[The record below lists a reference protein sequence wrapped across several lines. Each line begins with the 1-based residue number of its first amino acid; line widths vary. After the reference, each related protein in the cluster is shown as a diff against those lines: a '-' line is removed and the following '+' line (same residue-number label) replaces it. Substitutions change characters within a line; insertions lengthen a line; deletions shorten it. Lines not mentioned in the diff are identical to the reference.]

1 MKDMTSST
9 DDAPEPAT
17 AASPPAAASRSAAA
31 SPSAAAGRA
40 PAARPAWH
48 VRPETTEDIPG
59 IRRINLAA
67 FETAEEADLVDALR
81 RDRSAWLPGLSYVA
95 DAPDGTL
102 VAHALLTRC
111 HVDDVPA
118 VALAPCAVLPAHQKS
133 GAGSAV
139 IRALLDAAR
148 AAGERTAIVLG
159 HPPYYPRFGFA
170 PAASRFGILPPQPWP
185 DEAFLARSLDG
196 SIPPRGTVR
205 YAAPFGID

>member
-1 MKDMTSST
+1 MSSST
-9 DDAPEPAT
+9 DDAPEPA
-17 AASPPAAASRSAAA
+17 AAA
-31 SPSAAAGRA
+31 SPSAAASPA
-40 PAARPAWH
+40 TAARLDWH
-48 VRPETTEDIPG
+48 TRPESTEDIPAV
-59 IRRINLAA
+59 RRINLAA
-67 FETAEEADLVDALR
+67 FATAEEADLVDALR

-95 DAPDGTL
+95 DGPDGTPA
-102 VAHALLTRC
+102 AHALLTRC

-139 IRALLDAAR
+139 IRTLLDAAR

-185 DEAFLARSLDG
+185 DEAFLALSLDG